1 MTAPMK
7 KFQRNGLVKM
17 YLNNI
22 MMDQDRTA
30 RLIEIA
36 KSSLQPLLEGAV
48 LYTIPL
54 TIITF
59 IVGIILAV
67 LTALAR
73 LSSIKVLQMIARFY
87 VSAIRGTPLLVQLF
101 IIFYGLP
108 TIGVIIDPFPSAV
121 IGFSLSVGAYAS
133 EIIRAAIVSI
143 PKGQWEAA
151 YSIGMSYT
159 QALKRIILP
168 QATRVSIPP
177 LSNSFISLVK
187 DTSLAAMILV
197 TEMFRRAQEIA
208 ATNYE
213 FLLLYSEAALI
224 YWVICF
230 LLSILQGRLESR
242 FDRYVAK

>member
-1 MTAPMK
+1 
-7 KFQRNGLVKM
+7 M
-17 YLNNI
+17 YLNSI
-22 MMDQDRTA
+22 FADPERTA
-30 RLIEIA
+30 RLMDIA
-36 KSSLQPLLEGAV
+36 KTSLQPMLEGAIMN
-48 LYTIPL
+48 TIPL
-54 TIITF
+54 TIISF

-73 LSSIKVLQMIARFY
+73 ISQRKVLRGIASVY

-108 TIGVIIDPFPSAV
+108 NVGITLDPFLSAV

-133 EIIRAAIVSI
+133 EIIRAAILSI
-143 PKGQWEAA
+143 PKGQWEAG
-151 YSIGMSYT
+151 YSIGMTYA

-168 QATRVSIPP
+168 QAARVSVPP

-187 DTSLAAMILV
+187 DTSLASLVLV

-208 ATNYE
+208 SRNYE
-213 FLLLYSEAALI
+213 FLLVYTEAALI

-230 LLSILQGRLESR
+230 FLSVLQQYMEKRL
-242 FDRYVAK
+242 DRYV